1 MLCSQKKIH
10 SSCKSRE
17 SVRFFCAVLNASIS
31 FMRRTLAN
39 ISTRTNCVFGRLVL
53 LLAQLSLIL
62 STAHSQSATAIFK
75 QLSVKDGL
83 SQTTVRCIMQDT
95 DGYLWFGTNDG
106 LNKYDGYSFKILR
119 NDPLDSTSIPY
130 HNVQVLSVDHKGN
143 MWVGTRFGLGVILR
157 GRNGGKNYFT
167 KHSDSSVADS
177 FSITAITEDRD
188 GSLWLGTPRGL
199 IHLNPATDQMQRYII
214 DPRDSTKKNFVH
226 HILLA
231 RDGGLWFVTAD
242 GGLNYFNREKK
253 SIDRY
258 FFKGKS
264 NQYISLVPSFKIVE
278 DTQGLFW
285 MASGQS
291 LLRFDRRSKQF
302 ASYLYEDLNPQDR
315 LNNVTQGIAIDS
327 SGNFWIGINEK
338 GILKFDPSTSRFTKY
353 QNEKDNTASLSDNY
367 VLDIFVDRA
376 GSVWIGTKR
385 GGINYFDQQHN
396 KFSWF
401 TLHPTSADRPDMNYI
416 ISICAQ
422 RNGDLWVASQNG
434 FGHFNKNM
442 SLVKLYTPKQRNAHG
457 LKDYR
462 IRGMFEDRYGKL
474 WFGSSSDGVYRYDS
488 TRDRFINYRAEKN
501 GDHRFGNA
509 TVSLTADSVHTILV
523 TTSGGLYTIDETR
536 RALIPVIETS
546 KQGQEIYKAYLVYTL
561 RDRSGLFWIAHT
573 GGVIAYDQKNDS
585 IRHYKHDRSVKRSL
599 SFNYCWSL
607 FLDSR
612 GRVWVCTTVGLN
624 RYEPNTDNFTIYT
637 EQEGLPNNCIYG
649 MLEDRNGHLWMST
662 NRGLSRFDPRTER
675 FRNFDSDDGLQSE
688 EFNQN
693 AFARSEDGT
702 LYFGGINGFN
712 AFRPEQ
718 ITDNPFIP
726 PVVLSSMKV
735 MEKEMLPD
743 RIDPRGGEIELNYN
757 QTVFSFEFVALSFS
771 DPHKNRYAYKMEG
784 LSDDW
789 VHCGKQRFVS
799 YANLSPGDYVFRI
812 KACNNDGVWNEE
824 GIAVRIHILPPPWK
838 TWWAYLSY
846 VVIIGGIVIAIV
858 KYRERRVLEIEHI
871 RLLIAAD
878 LHDDIGSGLTRITLM
893 SDAMHRQYLSIFENA
908 SETLQIEKLHSLG
921 NSLRESMQRVS
932 AISREL
938 VENMSDVVWSID
950 PRNDSL
956 GKLLLRIKSFA
967 IEVCEQ
973 KDIQLNYSSPA
984 TLESIM
990 IGSDVSRGLL
1000 LVSKEALNNIVK
1012 HAECSNVSICFEHA
1026 HHRITLR
1033 IEDDGRGFDEHML
1046 QRING
1051 LQNMRARVKKAGGT
1065 IEISSTPNQ
1074 GTRIKAVFSQDGKYR
1089 ATK

>member
-1 MLCSQKKIH
+1 M
-10 SSCKSRE
+10 
-17 SVRFFCAVLNASIS
+17 RFFCAVLHAFIYL
-31 FMRRTLAN
+31 MRRILAN
-39 ISTRTNCVFGRLVL
+39 ISNRAHCVFGWIVL
-53 LLAQLSLIL
+53 LLVQLCLLL
-62 STAHSQSATAIFK
+62 SITQSQSATAIFK
-75 QLSVKDGL
+75 HLSIKDGL
-83 SQTTVRCIMQDT
+83 SQTTVRCIMQDK
-95 DGYLWFGTNDG
+95 DGYLWFGTYDG
-106 LNKYDGYSFKILR
+106 LNKYDGYTFKIFR

-130 HNVQVLSVDHKGN
+130 HNIQVLCVDHAGS
-143 MWVGTRFGLGVILR
+143 MWIGTRFGLGVIPR
-157 GRNGGKNYFT
+157 GGNGGRSYFT
-167 KHSDSSVADS
+167 KHTDSSVTDS

-188 GSLWLGTPRGL
+188 RSLWLGTPRGL
-199 IHLNPATDQMQRYII
+199 IHLNPATDRMQRYVV
-214 DPRDSTKKNFVH
+214 DHHDSTIKNFVH

-242 GGLNYFNREKK
+242 GVLNYFNRERK
-253 SIDRY
+253 SFDRY
-258 FFKGKS
+258 FFEGKS
-264 NQYISLVPSFKIVE
+264 KQLTSVVPIFKIVE
-278 DTQGLFW
+278 DRQGLFW
-285 MASGQS
+285 IASGQS
-291 LLRFDRRSKQF
+291 LLRFDRRTKQF
-302 ASYLYEDLNPQDR
+302 TSYLYEELNPQDNV
-315 LNNVTQGIAIDS
+315 NNVTQGIAIDS
-327 SGNFWIGINEK
+327 SGNFWIGTNNK
-338 GILKFDPSTSRFTKY
+338 GVLLFDPSTSRFTKY
-353 QNEKDNTASLSDNY
+353 QNEKDNATSLSDNSIW
-367 VLDIFVDRA
+367 DIFVDRA

-385 GGINYFDQQHN
+385 GGINYFDQLHN

-401 TLHPTSADRPDMNYI
+401 TLHSPSADHPDINYI
-416 ISICAQ
+416 ISICPR
-422 RNGDLWVASQNG
+422 RNGDLWVASRDG

-462 IRGMFEDRYGKL
+462 IRGMVEDRYGNL

-488 TRDRFINYRAEKN
+488 TRDRFINYRDETSKN
-501 GDHRFGNA
+501 HPSGNA

-523 TTSGGLYTIDETR
+523 STVAGLYTIDETR
-536 RALIPVIETS
+536 RALRPVIESS
-546 KQGQEIYKAYLVYTL
+546 KQGQAIYKVEIAYTL

-573 GGVIAYDQKNDS
+573 GGVIAYDQNIDS
-585 IRHYKHDRSVKRSL
+585 LRHYKHDRSVKRSL

-607 FLDSR
+607 FHDSR
-612 GRVWVCTTVGLN
+612 DRVWVCTTVGVN
-624 RYEPNTDNFTIYT
+624 RYEPTTDNFTIYR

-649 MLEDRNGHLWMST
+649 MLEDRNGYLWMST

-693 AFARSEDGT
+693 AFARSADGT

-726 PVVLSSMKV
+726 PIVLSSMKV

-743 RIDPRGGEIELNYN
+743 RIDPRGGEIELRYD

-784 LSDDW
+784 LNDDW
-789 VHCGKQRFVS
+789 VHCGKQRYVS

-838 TWWAYLSY
+838 AWWAYLSY
-846 VVIIGGIVIAIV
+846 VVIIGGIVIAVV
-858 KYRERRVLEIEHI
+858 KYRERRLLEIEHI

-878 LHDDIGSGLTRITLM
+878 LHDDIGSGLTRITLL
-893 SDAMHRQYLSIFENA
+893 SDAMLRQYLSIFETA
-908 SETLQIEKLHSLG
+908 SETLQIEKLHSMG

-956 GKLLLRIKSFA
+956 AKLLLRIKSFA

-973 KDIQLNYSSPA
+973 KDIQLKYSAPA

-990 IGSDVSRGLL
+990 IGSDVSRSLL

-1012 HAECSNVSICFEHA
+1012 HAECSNVSICVEHA

-1033 IEDDGRGFDEHML
+1033 IEDDGKGFDEHML
-1046 QRING
+1046 KRING

-1065 IEISSTPNQ
+1065 IDIFSTPQ
-1074 GTRIKAVFSQDGKYR
+1074 SGTRIEATFSQDGKYR